1 MKTKTKFTLA
11 YLFAALCAAGSIIA
25 ALVGVYVC
33 VPAFFLAMCAAFHYL
48 VRLKK
53 NLVWEADRARL
64 RKRFLAGPRYK

>member
-33 VPAFFLAMCAAFHYL
+33 VPAFILAMLAASHYL
-48 VRLKK
+48 VKLKEK
-53 NLVWEADRARL
+53 THLEGL
-64 RKRFLAGPRYK
+64 LKRFREGIYPK